1 MDGTHKRG
9 GAFTAAGRADAS
21 EYRAFAEHVHVM
33 DVKGPPAEGY
43 YKRLKEL
50 VLDQANSSEAEVI
63 RLDQVTCDLSPGDG
77 RWRWVTRETIL
88 HKFELWSAGGAN
100 WGPTIQLCGSDVV
113 VVGAL
118 HPEHLHRH
126 RINGKRHCNS
136 AKSAQALWQ
145 KRPDLR
151 SHFAKLAQ
159 QNVQKNEEARNA
171 FLQGVQAQ
179 PAVMTPCSNAEKAKP
194 EANVFLLNGVRLHI
208 NTVLGQGTDGLALEF
223 ALKLYKC
230 NQAGYAL
237 VEAGKEFQFF
247 RDLRGSPFVL
257 DCYGAVAN
265 SNGNTGLL
273 LPLASMSL
281 ANLLQKKDHP
291 TPAIPT
297 ITQLLCGLVHLCER
311 EVLHCDLKPSNILAM
326 PDGRFVITD
335 FGLAKRLH
343 GGRVTTHGNFCYSM
357 PYRPVEALAAGK
369 DQAGPCPYQKLVQL
383 NKLEHSCF
391 LCP

>member
-1 MDGTHKRG
+1 M
-9 GAFTAAGRADAS
+9 
-21 EYRAFAEHVHVM
+21 
-33 DVKGPPAEGY
+33 
-43 YKRLKEL
+43 
-50 VLDQANSSEAEVI
+50 
-63 RLDQVTCDLSPGDG
+63 
-77 RWRWVTRETIL
+77 VTRFHGLTT
-88 HKFELWSAGGAN
+88 A
-100 WGPTIQLCGSDVV
+100 
-113 VVGAL
+113 
-118 HPEHLHRH
+118 
-126 RINGKRHCNS
+126 INCR
-136 AKSAQALWQ
+136 Q

-194 EANVFLLNGVRLHI
+194 EANGFLLNGVRLHI
-208 NTVLGQGTDGLALEF
+208 NTMLGQGTYGVVWKCTLDGLALEF

-297 ITQLLCGLVHLCER
+297 ITQLLRGLVHLCER

-326 PDGRFVITD
+326 PDGRFVIID

-383 NKLEHSCF
+383 KKLEHSCF